1 MSGITSLFRDDA
13 YSGSER
19 KHYAWLRKYY
29 FPETDF
35 IIYPNVA
42 LGVIIDP
49 DSPQVK
55 KELSSESTFIE
66 PLDMQWCTQ
75 NFFANSSVDL
85 CVIGKSDYMPL
96 VAFEIDGPSHL
107 QEDQKRKDS
116 LKDLIFE
123 KAGVPLLRLAVS
135 EDQFES
141 EKRRSLARALSSLSR
156 KHEHTADASIDA
168 VAKRSILFGTDIREY
183 YDLLRRIFD
192 GDDCLV
198 FPNVA
203 LQSIFHYEHVRR
215 LTEYNERNLCQ
226 TGLVDFCVVGAQDL
240 RPRVAFSIGRNE
252 LRRKVFNSFGLPLL
266 HLRSYEDIGK

>member
-19 KHYAWLRKYY
+19 KHYDWLRKHY

-35 IIYPNVA
+35 IVYPNVA
-42 LGVIIDP
+42 LSVIIDP
-49 DSPQVK
+49 DSAQVK
-55 KELSSESTFIE
+55 QELSSQSTFLE
-66 PLDMQWCTQ
+66 TLDMQWCTQ

-85 CVIGKSDYMPL
+85 CVIAKSDYMPL

-107 QEDQKRKDS
+107 TEAQRKKDA

-123 KAGVPLLRLAVS
+123 KAGIPLLRLEVS
-135 EDQFES
+135 DQLES

-156 KHEHTADASIDA
+156 KHEHTADAPINA

-183 YDLLRRIFD
+183 FDLLCRIFD
-192 GDDCLV
+192 EDDCLV

-203 LQSIFHYEHVRR
+203 LQSIFHHEHVRR
-215 LTEYNERNLCQ
+215 LTEYHERNLCQ
-226 TGLVDFCVVGAQDL
+226 TGLVDFCIVGAQDL

-252 LRRKVFNSFGLPLL
+252 LRSKIFNSFGLPLFAFAKL
-266 HLRSYEDIGK
+266 